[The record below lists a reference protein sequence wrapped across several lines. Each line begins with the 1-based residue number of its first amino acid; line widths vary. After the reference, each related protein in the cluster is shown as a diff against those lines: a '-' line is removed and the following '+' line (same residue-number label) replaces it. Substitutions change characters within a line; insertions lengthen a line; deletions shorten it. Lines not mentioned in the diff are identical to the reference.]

1 MIVTL
6 LVQLLNTD
14 DKYTQGREKIG
25 TMLLVVSRKVSAQ
38 FKGYSIIKSF

>member
-14 DKYTQGREKIG
+14 DKYDQGREKIG
-25 TMLLVVSRKVSAQ
+25 TMLLGVLRKVSAQ